1 MNFADLVQIVWENL
15 RAHRMRAV
23 LTTIG
28 IAIGIA
34 GVIAVV
40 AVGQGGESVIISEI
54 ENMGSSLYFDI
65 SPDYMRG
72 ETADSST
79 FSLEDPALIK
89 DISPAVEKMAAIT
102 LGPMVDVR
110 IPQSQKKPLMTSLY
124 GTNPDLADIMKLS
137 VEKGRFLSDL
147 DVTAHARVVVIDAG
161 LADDLFSNEEPLG
174 KKVFVQDTPL
184 TVVGVL
190 EKVPSSMTDSSFG
203 VRTIYAPITSAQE
216 MLNNRAISQLCG
228 VAASEETLDQ
238 AISDSVKILES
249 RHSSL
254 NKHYVGTTLEEQLE
268 MVGNVTSVLTT
279 VIGAVAGIAL
289 LVGGVGVMN
298 IMLVAV
304 SERTRE
310 IGLLKALGARR
321 RDIMQQFLGEAV
333 ALCLLG
339 GMVGMIFGIIGAFT
353 IAMVANWP
361 PLISIWT
368 ILLAVGFSVIIGIF
382 FGLYPASR
390 AASLSPAEALRHL

>member
-54 ENMGSSLYFDI
+54 EKMGSSLYFDI

-79 FSLEDPALIK
+79 FSLEDPKLIK

-110 IPQSQKKPLMTSLY
+110 VPHSEKKPMMSSLY
-124 GTNPDLADIMKLS
+124 GTNPDLADIMNLS
-137 VEKGRFLSDL
+137 VEKGRFLSDV

-161 LADDLFSNEEPLG
+161 LAEDLFPKDDPLG
-174 KKVFVQDTPL
+174 QKIFVQDTPL

-190 EKVPSSMTDSSFG
+190 EKPPSSMMESFN
-203 VRTIYAPITSAQE
+203 VWTIYAPITTAQE
-216 MLNNRAISQLCG
+216 MLNTRVISQLCG
-228 VAASEETLDQ
+228 VAASEDMLQQ

-249 RHSSL
+249 RHSSMS
-254 NKHYVGTTLEEQLE
+254 KHYVGTTLEEQLE

-279 VIGAVAGIAL
+279 VIAAVAGIAL

-339 GMVGMIFGIIGAFT
+339 GMIGMIFGILGAFT

>member
-1 MNFADLVQIVWENL
+1 MNFADLIQIVWENL

-40 AVGQGGESVIISEI
+40 AVGQGGQDVIISEI
-54 ENMGSSLYFDI
+54 EKMGSSLYFDI

-79 FSLEDPALIK
+79 FSFEDPTLIK
-89 DISPAVEKMAAIT
+89 ELSPAVDKMAAIT

-110 IPQSQKKPLMTSLY
+110 LPNSDKNTIMASLY
-124 GTNPDLADIMKLS
+124 GTNSDLIHVMNLS
-137 VEKGRFLSDL
+137 IEKGRFITDL
-147 DVTAHARVVVIDAG
+147 DVTSHSRVVVIDAV
-161 LADDLFSNEEPLG
+161 LAEDLFPNDDPLG
-174 KKVFVQDTPL
+174 KKIFVQDTPL

-190 EKVPSSMTDSSFG
+190 EKAPSSMMDSFS
-203 VRTIYAPITSAQE
+203 VRTVYTPITQAQD
-216 MLNNRAISQLCG
+216 MLNTRVISQLCG
-228 VAASEETLDQ
+228 TAMSEDALPQ
-238 AISDSVKILES
+238 AISDSIKILES
-249 RHSSL
+249 RHSSTS
-254 NKHYVGTTLEEQLE
+254 KHYMGTTLEEQLE

-310 IGLLKALGARR
+310 IGLLKALGARK

-339 GMVGMIFGIIGAFT
+339 GFIGMLLGIAGAFT
-353 IAMVANWP
+353 IALVAEWP
-361 PLISIWT
+361 PLISVWT
-368 ILLAVGFSVIIGIF
+368 VLLAIGFSVVIGIF

>member
-1 MNFADLVQIVWENL
+1 MNFADLAQIVWENL

-40 AVGQGGESVIISEI
+40 AVGQGGQAVIISEI
-54 ENMGSSLYFDI
+54 EKMGSSCYFEI
-65 SPDYMRG
+65 GPDYMRG
-72 ETADSST
+72 ETAASST
-79 FSLEDPALIK
+79 FNLQDPVLIK
-89 DISPAVEKMAAIT
+89 ELSPAVEKMAPLT
-102 LGPMVDVR
+102 LGPMVDIR
-110 IPQSQKKPLMTSLY
+110 LPYSQQKSIMGSLY
-124 GTNPDLADIMKLS
+124 GTTPDLLDAMNLS
-137 VEKGRFLSDL
+137 IETGRFLSDT
-147 DVTAHARVVVIDAG
+147 DVTAHARVVVIDEG
-161 LADDLFSNEEPLG
+161 LVNDLFPKGDPLG
-174 KKVFVQDTPL
+174 KKIFVQDTPL
-184 TVVGVL
+184 TVIGVL
-190 EKVPSSMTDSSFG
+190 EKASSSMMQVFN
-203 VRTIYAPITSAQE
+203 VRTVYIPVTTAQE
-216 MLNNRAISQLCG
+216 MLNTKVINSLCG
-228 VAASEETLDQ
+228 VAVSEDALPQ
-238 AISDSVKILES
+238 AISDSVKILEK
-249 RHSSL
+249 RHSRTS
-254 NKHYVGTTLEEQLE
+254 NHYMGSSLEEQLD

-279 VIGAVAGIAL
+279 IIGAVAGIAL

-339 GMVGMIFGIIGAFT
+339 GLIGMIFGIGGAFA
-353 IAMVANWP
+353 IALLANWP

-368 ILLAVGFSVIIGIF
+368 VLVALGFSVIIGIF